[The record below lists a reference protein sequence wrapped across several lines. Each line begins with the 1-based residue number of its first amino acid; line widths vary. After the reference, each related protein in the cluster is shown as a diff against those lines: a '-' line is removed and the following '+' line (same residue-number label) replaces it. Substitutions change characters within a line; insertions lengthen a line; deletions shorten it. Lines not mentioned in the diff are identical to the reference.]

1 MIKLISEVDYCE
13 DYNYVID
20 FDNYFE
26 ESGSPIFIFSKFI
39 ENKDSSI
46 NKFSF
51 DIFKQDISKLFD
63 NIPNLRYKF
72 DFING
77 NNGNKYKLLKIKY
90 YRKCNKR
97 LLDNIIKLLKKQ
109 ELEIFLSNEIYVPT
123 LRSLI
128 KFNPVLLSS
137 YVVHTKTGTT
147 LYNKLTEE
155 SEIKIVFN
163 NNPNYSMFIK
173 LGLLLHLNEPENV
186 LYLRYTKDDEYWTT
200 KRFKQTNRTEV
211 SQLNIISRELEN
223 IKLKTD
229 LSSLKNINVNN
240 LKSNQELCTRDLN
253 DNAKYIYELIKKL
266 FIFFNN
272 NYEEIKQLIEDLK
285 MVTIELKNMYSK
297 LESGLKEVESKQSEV
312 ETKNEELT
320 RELYISNLPKSEQK
334 KLEEERKKKLEE
346 EIKLE
351 EERKI
356 KAEETKK
363 AIESINMIASLCGA
377 DLSNDPDM
385 KGILSMYNSISNKEE
400 TEKKE

>member
-26 ESGSPIFIFSKFI
+26 ESGIPIFIFSKFTD
-39 ENKDSSI
+39 NKDSSI

-77 NNGNKYKLLKIKY
+77 NNENKYKLLKIKY

-97 LLDNIIKLLKKQ
+97 LLDNIIKLLKNQK
-109 ELEIFLSNEIYVPT
+109 LEIFLSNEIYIPT

-128 KFNPVLLSS
+128 KFNPVSLSS
-137 YVVHTKTGTT
+137 YVVHTKIGTT
-147 LYNKLTEE
+147 LYSKLNEE

-163 NNPNYSMFIK
+163 NNPNYSMFVK

-186 LYLRYTKDDEYWTT
+186 LYLRYTKDNEYWTV
-200 KRFKQTNRTEV
+200 KRFKQTNRSEV
-211 SQLNIISRELEN
+211 SQLDIISRELEN

-229 LSSLKNINVNN
+229 LSSLKNININN

-253 DNAKYIYELIKKL
+253 DNAKYIYDLIKKI
-266 FIFFNN
+266 FIFLNDN
-272 NYEEIKQLIEDLK
+272 AEELKEIIIDLK
-285 MVTIELKNMYSK
+285 NVILELKNMYSK
-297 LESGLKEVESKQSEV
+297 LESKQSEV

-320 RELYISNLPKSEQK
+320 RELYISSLPKSEQK

-351 EERKI
+351 EERKL

-385 KGILSMYNSISNKEE
+385 KGILNMYNSISNKEE